1 MIATNTATVPFFDQ
15 HPRDKIALNSSSALA
30 ATAAS
35 VLKQAIPEV
44 TGECF
49 YD

>member
-15 HPRDKIALNSSSALA
+15 HARDKIALNSSNALA

-35 VLKQAIPEV
+35 VLKQAVPEV
-44 TGECF
+44 TGEC
-49 YD
+49 Y